1 MKPITVSE
9 WFSTELYPILE
20 DINKKLRKGT
30 VKNTVDLACAEWW
43 AVFVKDTF
51 SLFEVIAKENQTRQ
65 FAMTV
70 RSLMEFAADV
80 AFLAK
85 YPKNILDQQNRLNR
99 FVDGKKD
106 FTYKEIAEESNKYKL
121 REYIDNKRKDV
132 VPTQKRIELAFSE
145 NEVTLYDYLNCFAH
159 FNIFGIKI
167 DLITH
172 QAKDSSM
179 LSERLALVQSYPEIF
194 EVMTT
199 SMGSICG
206 VKELELYDFSNI
218 KTLFKDMNK
227 NWKLADQ

>member
-1 MKPITVSE
+1 MKPITVRE
-9 WFSTELYPILE
+9 WFSAELSPILE

-43 AVFVKDTF
+43 AIFVKDTF

-85 YPKNILDQQNRLNR
+85 HPKNILYQQNRLNR
-99 FVDGKKD
+99 FVDGKKN
-106 FTYKEIAEESNKYKL
+106 FTYKEIAEESKKYKL
-121 REYIDNKRKDV
+121 REYINNKRKDI
-132 VPTQKRIELAFSE
+132 VPTQERIELAFSE

-167 DLITH
+167 EDRIRTRGNQSL
-172 QAKDSSM
+172 KSDF
-179 LSERLALVQSYPEIF
+179 LSFLVRSCI
-194 EVMTT
+194 
-199 SMGSICG
+199 
-206 VKELELYDFSNI
+206 
-218 KTLFKDMNK
+218 MNK
-227 NWKLADQ
+227 HNITTKRIKV